1 MRYYVQ
7 YFGQAFPAQR
17 NAQMRGAVHD
27 GMRFWLE
34 RGVDGIRVDVVGHL
48 LKDEQFRDNPVNP
61 DFRERDPQA
70 AAATPQRRPAAGAGI
85 IAGEAVD
92 RSIDLRGN
100 ESLVTALSAEA
111 DVPASV
117 LQVRNIAGRADV
129 QNA

>member
-1 MRYYVQ
+1 MW
-7 YFGQAFPAQR
+7 PD
-17 NAQMRGAVHD
+17 N
-27 GMRFWLE
+27 
-34 RGVDGIRVDVVGHL
+34 L

-61 DFRERDPQA
+61 DFRERDPPSKRLLRLHNA
-70 AAATPQRRPAAGAGI
+70 DLPEVHG
-85 IAGEAVD
+85 IAGESVD

-100 ESLVTALSAEA
+100 ESLVTELSAEA